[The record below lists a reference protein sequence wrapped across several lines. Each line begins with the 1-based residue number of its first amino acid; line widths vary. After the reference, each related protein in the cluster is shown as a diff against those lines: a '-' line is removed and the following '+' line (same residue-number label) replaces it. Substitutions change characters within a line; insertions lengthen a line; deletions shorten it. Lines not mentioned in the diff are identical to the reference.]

1 VVLSLL
7 TGRWRVK
14 KGDLVVEEEKK
25 KKKKR
30 GVKLAKKVVSGY
42 SATHNGGWWRGAPVV
57 REERGDIFVLL

>member
-1 VVLSLL
+1 L
-7 TGRWRVK
+7 R
-14 KGDLVVEEEKK
+14 KK
-25 KKKKR
+25 KKKKKKI